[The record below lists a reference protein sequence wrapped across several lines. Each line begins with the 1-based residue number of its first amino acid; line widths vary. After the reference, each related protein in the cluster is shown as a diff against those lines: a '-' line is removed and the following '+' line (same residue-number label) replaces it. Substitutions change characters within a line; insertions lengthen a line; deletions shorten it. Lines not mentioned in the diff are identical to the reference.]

1 MLRRFLLTLL
11 RRTFCVLLLICL
23 GCSAQSAPSET
34 ARLIER
40 QVRAFY
46 HLPAEVNVVVGPI
59 APSPDFPGYDA
70 VRLSFSKPDSKEAHN
85 YDFLLS
91 KDRKTLIR
99 LTRLDLTKDPGVELM
114 KKIDLKGRPTRGNK
128 DAKVVV
134 VNFDDFE
141 CPFCSHMH
149 TTLFP
154 ELFKEYGDRVLFIY
168 KDFPLE
174 EIHPWA
180 VHAAV
185 NANCLADQS
194 HEAYWDFADYMHA
207 NQREVN
213 SEKGREAQFAKL
225 DKITLLQGQQHNLD
239 IIKLQSCIKA
249 QKEDAV
255 RASMK
260 EGEAVGVNATPTLF
274 INGEELDGALP
285 VAELRQVLDRALVQ
299 AGVPVPAHAAAA
311 APPSGAPS
319 GTAPAAAAPS
329 AAGSPGG
336 EKKN

>member
-194 HEAYWDFADYMHA
+194 PEAYWDFADYMHA

-260 EGEAVGVNATPTLF
+260 EGEALGITGTPTMF
-274 INGEELDGALP
+274 VNGQMLDGARP
-285 VAELRQVLDRALVQ
+285 ASEIRALFDAALHE
-299 AGVPVPAHAAAA
+299 AGVPAPAHAANLTPASQ
-311 APPSGAPS
+311 SG
-319 GTAPAAAAPS
+319 S
-329 AAGSPGG
+329 AQP
-336 EKKN
+336 